1 MRTIYYKNTWTV
13 SSPYSDTPIMD
24 IKVSNN
30 LSTSIHCYT
39 DDAGLEI
46 KTQYVFVDPATG
58 EEFAEADYDTA
69 TMAADT
75 LQVFNYQYKVDYLR
89 VIIVSSG
96 TAGTLVVTGNVAQ
109 S

>member
-46 KTQYVFVDPATG
+46 KTQYVFVDP
-58 EEFAEADYDTA
+58 DK
-69 TMAADT
+69 
-75 LQVFNYQYKVDYLR
+75 Q
-89 VIIVSSG
+89 
-96 TAGTLVVTGNVAQ
+96 LVVVMLSAQ
-109 S
+109 AKPLNRAPLDEHRFLRALSAYFPDSSHK